1 VTSAEANVAADELT
15 PEEVEALFAA
25 QNGVKKTP
33 ANAITENDMDR
44 LLRSLGDEQAA
55 SPWRP
60 SRALEKKNSAK
71 RQLYSYEDIFAN
83 VDDLHPREDS
93 REDTLEEAV
102 QMIRDLENAVATV
115 DDTTIAIRDTL
126 REFVE
131 GVTAQ
136 LVDIEEGNSIVK
148 AQNAALTEEVRELR
162 HVVVTMRSH
171 IATLIRLVVS
181 KKSGE
186 PVLAPQ
192 D

>member
-1 VTSAEANVAADELT
+1 VSSAEANVAADELT

-25 QNGVKKTP
+25 QNGVIKTP

-60 SRALEKKNSAK
+60 SLALEKKNSAK
-71 RQLYSYEDIFAN
+71 RQLYSDEDIFAN

-136 LVDIEEGNSIVK
+136 LMDIEEGNSIVK
-148 AQNAALTEEVRELR
+148 AQNAAFTEEVRELR

-192 D
+192 E

>member
-1 VTSAEANVAADELT
+1 MSSAEANVAADELT

-25 QNGVKKTP
+25 QDGAKKTP
-33 ANAITENDMDR
+33 ANAITENDMDS

-55 SPWRP
+55 SPWLP
-60 SRALEKKNSAK
+60 SWALEKKNSAK
-71 RQLYSYEDIFAN
+71 RQLYSDEDIVAN
-83 VDDLHPREDS
+83 VDDLHPL
-93 REDTLEEAV
+93 EDTLEEAV
-102 QMIRDLENAVATV
+102 QLIRDLENAVATV
-115 DDTTIAIRDTL
+115 DDTTIATRDTL

-181 KKSGE
+181 KQSGE

-192 D
+192 E

>member
-1 VTSAEANVAADELT
+1 MTSAEANVAADELT